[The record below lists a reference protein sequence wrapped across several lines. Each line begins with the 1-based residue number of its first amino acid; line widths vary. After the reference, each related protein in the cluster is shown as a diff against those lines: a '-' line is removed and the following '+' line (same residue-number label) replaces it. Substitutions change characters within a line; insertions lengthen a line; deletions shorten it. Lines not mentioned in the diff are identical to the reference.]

1 MIFFWAAVS
10 LALEPARPLTW
21 WSNGITRLLPGCE
34 VVATAVKVAVSVPSD
49 LFRAVESARK
59 RSRQS
64 RSAAIQEALRQ
75 WLRTRAQVDLVREYE
90 AGYRNR
96 PEDQVEIDRA
106 LKTAV
111 DAFPDED
118 EW

>member
-1 MIFFWAAVS
+1 
-10 LALEPARPLTW
+10 
-21 WSNGITRLLPGCE
+21 
-34 VVATAVKVAVSVPSD
+34 VATAVKVAVSVPSD